1 MGSRRGHDR
10 QVREAQLRILCA
22 AEMTHLSP
30 MDAVARFEAAF
41 VEVIPPPGPTE
52 RTAFFAIDRVE
63 DELPSPAQWDT
74 LREGVYPLLR
84 DIGERREALE
94 EVLRAAS
101 PRWRVDRMPPV
112 DRSLLLLGT
121 AEMMRDPPPKL
132 RPVFH
137 DLIELAKAYG
147 SDTTPR
153 FVNGILDQ
161 IRRNLDLPFR

>member
-1 MGSRRGHDR
+1 MGDRRGYDR
-10 QVREAQLRILCA
+10 RVREAQLRILCA

-30 MDAVARFEAAF
+30 MDAVARFEVAF
-41 VEVIPPPGPTE
+41 VQPIAPPGPRE
-52 RTAFFAIDRVE
+52 RTPYFAVERME
-63 DELPSPAQWDT
+63 DELPSPEQWAE
-74 LREGVYPLLR
+74 LREAVYPLLR
-84 DIGERREALE
+84 EIGERREALE
-94 EVLRAAS
+94 DTLRVAS

-112 DRSLLLLGT
+112 DRSLLLMGT
-121 AEMMRDPPPKL
+121 AEMLRAPVPSL